1 MGQKEKVKSILETV
15 LLGKTMS
22 KVAQQIGVSPSTL
35 SSWRRGKTLPKPEQ
49 WSKLCVVLA
58 ISHGG
63 VFTPENTSYDENFT
77 SENEAAVSMDV
88 GVGELRA
95 MAKEEVIHP
104 MNKGQLVDRR
114 EVNMLL
120 GHASEDGFVAVFP
133 EVEDDVDRNTDEI
146 IKRMEGKCKD

>member
-1 MGQKEKVKSILETV
+1 MGQKEKVKGILETV

-49 WSKLCVVLA
+49 WSKLCAVLA

-63 VFTPENTSYDENFT
+63 VFIPENTSRDECFIT
-77 SENEAAVSMDV
+77 ENEAAVSMDV
-88 GVGELRA
+88 KLGELRA

-104 MNKGQLVDRR
+104 MQKGQLVDGR

-120 GHASEDGFVAVFP
+120 GNASECGFVAVYP
-133 EVEDDVDRNTDEI
+133 EDEDDVERDTDEI
-146 IKRMEGKCKD
+146 LKRMEEKCKD